1 MHDIGSPY
9 DKPPRRDD
17 GVTSASAHPELI
29 IGEFAMRPR
38 VHVPLAR
45 ADRDAVS
52 TWSKRML
59 TACALVA
66 AAFLVHAS
74 IYQRSETISPDA
86 RLEQQTL
93 AESCT
98 QWHAAAGD
106 AVSRLA
112 YSTKDADLRQLNDA
126 VFRMRRARRN
136 CEEGWF
142 RLACQDYYAVAR
154 NMPGYLTTQEAML
167 ACRPSAGWTNDSN
180 LTDRQP

>member
-1 MHDIGSPY
+1 MRETGPPY
-9 DKPPRRDD
+9 DKPPRREDD
-17 GVTSASAHPELI
+17 VTSASAHPELL
-29 IGEFAMRPR
+29 IGELVMRPR
-38 VHVPLAR
+38 IHVPLAR
-45 ADRDAVS
+45 TDRDAAS

-66 AAFLVHAS
+66 AAILAHAT
-74 IYQRSETISPDA
+74 IYQRNEASPPDD

-154 NMPGYLTTQEAML
+154 NVPGYLSTQEAMR
-167 ACRPSAGWTNDSN
+167 ACRPSAVETEDSH
-180 LTDRQP
+180 LADRHP